1 MTELKELIARNLK
14 KYRQEAGL
22 SQVELAEKLH
32 IRSSSV
38 SNWENG
44 RNSIDIDTLFRV
56 SKILG
61 VSINQMIDTEKPVC
75 DSFPEPEIKIK
86 LDDETE
92 VFIEL
97 IRKMPPSE
105 RTHLMRYYEYM
116 MSRTDLK
123 KESNES

>member
-14 KYRQEAGL
+14 KYRQAAGL

-61 VSINQMIDTEKPVC
+61 VSINQIIDTEKPVC
-75 DSFPEPEIKIK
+75 DSFPEPKIKIK

-92 VFIEL
+92 VFVEL
-97 IRKMPPSE
+97 IRNMPPSE

-116 MSRTDLK
+116 MSHTNLK